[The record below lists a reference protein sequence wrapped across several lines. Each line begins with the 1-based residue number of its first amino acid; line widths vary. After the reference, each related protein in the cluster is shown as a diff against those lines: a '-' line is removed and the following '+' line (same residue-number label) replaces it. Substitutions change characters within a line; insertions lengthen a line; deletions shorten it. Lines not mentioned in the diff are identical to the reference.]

1 MRANQAGSVGLTIR
15 VRTNILSSHQVR
27 LAGNVNV
34 ARTAPSETRGQNPKK
49 RQFRGEISPRTRICG
64 ALGRPLYLSASETK
78 ISYKS
83 LRVTRNMTMKR
94 FRKTKNLRVKL
105 PLFGQL
111 QAHREVFAS
120 LGNFWLLILASITI
134 LLPHLSFTAIR
145 EYGWSR
151 PKPNDPVVDDC

>member
-111 QAHREVFAS
+111 QAHREVFFAGQFLVAHS
-120 LGNFWLLILASITI
+120 CINYYSSTSFVFHSDSRVWLVAAETK
-134 LLPHLSFTAIR
+134 R
-145 EYGWSR
+145 SR
-151 PKPNDPVVDDC
+151 RG